1 MPDINKVTGNA
12 NIETQFIK
20 TGEDMDHL
28 LDLGTWNAMIA
39 CELAKA
45 EGIDLAAEHWEVIHF
60 LRSYYQ
66 RCGPFP
72 SGRAAQGVLEDHFAR
87 QGGRK
92 YLYHLFPHGP
102 VVQALTIAGLPLPA
116 YSLDKSFGS
125 TM

>member
-1 MPDINKVTGNA
+1 MPDINKVIGNP
-12 NIETQFIK
+12 NIEAQFVRN
-20 TGEDMDHL
+20 GEDMDHL

-39 CELAKA
+39 CELAKG
-45 EGIDLAAEHWEVIHF
+45 EGIDLTDEHWKVIHF

-72 SGRAAQGVLEDHFAR
+72 SGRAAQSVIEEEFSS

-92 YLYHLFPHGP
+92 YLYHLFPRGP

-116 YSLDKSFGS
+116 YAKDQSFGS